1 MAAAI
6 RQIDHTPEVRIGELY
21 ALGLRANADAAEI
34 ARARRGADRE
44 QAAVEAG
51 DALLEAIRLRHAEVT
66 AKRSVFA
73 SLSAAWLL
81 LCEAEATRL
90 HRQAEPDAW
99 VASR

>member
-44 QAAVEAG
+44 RAAVEAG
-51 DALLEAIRLRHAEVT
+51 DALLEAIRRRHAEVAAT
-66 AKRSVFA
+66 RSVFA

-90 HRQAEPDAW
+90 HRRGRARR
-99 VASR
+99 VGRLG